1 MRPWIL
7 AETNYGYTKDHKYE
21 VAVLPLGATE
31 PHNFHLPYGTDVF
44 EGTIVGEK
52 ICEAAHHRGAKVALL
67 PTIPYGTETNMH
79 AFPLAMNVNPSTGT
93 GSASMISLIG
103 RVPIAANKAF
113 LNLPCDYRLVSSEP
127 LEYPLSRLA
136 SRWKQRTSC
145 RAGLIGRAVWH
156 GTWEL

>member
-1 MRPWIL
+1 M
-7 AETNYGYTKDHKYE
+7 
-21 VAVLPLGATE
+21 
-31 PHNFHLPYGTDVF
+31 
-44 EGTIVGEK
+44 
-52 ICEAAHHRGAKVALL
+52 
-67 PTIPYGTETNMH
+67 
-79 AFPLAMNVNPSTGT
+79 
-93 GSASMISLIG
+93 SASLVHEHPHLAGIAGPAGYSSSADRERPLNFIG
-103 RVPIAANKAF
+103 QVPIAANKAF